1 MPELP
6 EVQTI
11 LIGLRAA
18 LEGRRIISTEV
29 RNDLRWPVPDD
40 LSIRADG
47 KKIRSSSRLGKYMM
61 IALVRG
67 PTLLIHLGMSGRIRI
82 TPQKRKRASYTP
94 MRHEHVTL
102 TLDNGTS
109 IGLVDPRRFGCF
121 LIIDAGKE
129 REHPLL
135 RALGADP
142 LLPGFDAS
150 YLIEKLATKRSPIK
164 TVLLDQRVVA
174 GLGNIYVSEI
184 LFRARINP
192 ERRAASLDPEEIA
205 RIAEVTPGVLEE
217 AIGAGGSTL
226 RDYVDSEGNPGAFQ
240 ELHQVYGREGQPCP
254 SCPGYPAC
262 NGIRRVVQS
271 GRSSFYCPRL
281 QPPLSLEDA

>member
-150 YLIEKLATKRSPIK
+150 YLIEKLANKRSPIK

-217 AIGAGGSTL
+217 AIGAGGSTCVTMWTQKAIRVRFRSCIRYMAVRGSL
-226 RDYVDSEGNPGAFQ
+226 ALHARVILPVTGSGVWCSQAGRVSIVRD
-240 ELHQVYGREGQPCP
+240 
-254 SCPGYPAC
+254 C
-262 NGIRRVVQS
+262 NHH
-271 GRSSFYCPRL
+271 FL
-281 QPPLSLEDA
+281 